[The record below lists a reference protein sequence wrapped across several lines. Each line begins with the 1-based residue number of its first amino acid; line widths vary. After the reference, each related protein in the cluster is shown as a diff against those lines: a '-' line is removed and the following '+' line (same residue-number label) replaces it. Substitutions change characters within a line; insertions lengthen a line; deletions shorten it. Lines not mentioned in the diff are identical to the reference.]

1 MRAGIPQF
9 SASRRIWLISIAA
22 LLLFSLLPQ
31 TVTAVSPQVNV
42 NPQATGYTTHVVQAG
57 ESLSRIA
64 VRYGVSVQALVTANN
79 IANANQIFVGQRLR
93 IPTTGQQP
101 APSQQTSACAR
112 SHTVV
117 AGETLSGIAVNYAV
131 TIQSLAQANGVSV
144 TSYVYIGQ
152 SLCIPGSGT
161 SGGDTSSGGSGTGTG
176 TGGFWYE
183 VQLGDTL
190 SRIAFNNGTTVSAVM
205 RANNLADANTLF
217 WGTRIW
223 IPAAGSSA
231 PPAGSGTVT
240 PQPQPQ
246 PQPPATGG
254 PYAISQPTHLNVRG
268 GPGTE
273 YPVLSVL
280 TSGTQV
286 KITGLGPREEWL
298 QVEVSGVSE
307 PAWIYREL
315 TEVVGSLDG
324 VKRFTESEIPARPEA
339 APAPPAAAP
348 APSAPATRL
357 PGIGF
362 GYGVQAHMIHNGQ
375 EGTAMDKTR
384 ELGFGW
390 VKQQIEWKVFESNQG
405 QYGFGDIWPLVNAAN
420 ARGLNL
426 LFSVVNAPNWSRE
439 AGYDGTVGGPPADP
453 QTFASFLGRL
463 AGEYCGSSVKAL
475 EVWNEQN
482 LHYEWGNRPINPS
495 EYMALLRPSY
505 GAIKAACP
513 SMYVISGALTPAGD
527 NGSLAMDDFR
537 YFEAMLQQGLANYVD
552 GFGAHPSGYN
562 VPPSAVWQ
570 SACDAIQQTG
580 NQHFNGAC
588 DNPHHSWS
596 FRSTM
601 EGYRNLALRYGA
613 GNIPIWPTE
622 FGWAAGGAF
631 DPRYG
636 YANDNDFDEQARWT
650 VEAFQMMR
658 NWGWAGP
665 AFLWNLNFR
674 VVADGTEKAQWGIV
688 RNDWSPLP
696 VFHALRNM
704 AK

>member
-1 MRAGIPQF
+1 MRAGITGFGLTRPM
-9 SASRRIWLISIAA
+9 RLVTVAA
-22 LLLFSLLPQ
+22 TLLFVLLPQ
-31 TVTAVSPQVNV
+31 TLAAAPAEVNVSPQ
-42 NPQATGYTTHVVQAG
+42 ASGYTTHIVQAG
-57 ESLSRIA
+57 DSLARIA
-64 VRYGVSVQALVTANN
+64 AQYGVSVQALVTAND
-79 IANANQIFVGQRLR
+79 IADPNRIFVGQRLR
-93 IPTTGQQP
+93 IPTGQQQQ
-101 APSQQTSACAR
+101 PSAQQPSSGCAR
-112 SHTVV
+112 SHSVV
-117 AGETLSGIAVNYAV
+117 AGETLSGIAVNYGV
-131 TIQSLAQANGVSV
+131 TLQNLARANSISV

-152 SLCIPGSGT
+152 QLCIPASGSGGGGS
-161 SGGDTSSGGSGTGTG
+161 SGGDATR
-176 TGGFWYE
+176 TGGVWYE
-183 VQLGDTL
+183 VKIGDTL
-190 SRIAFNNGTTVSAVM
+190 SRIAFNHGSTVSAIVQ
-205 RANNLADANTLF
+205 ANNIANPNTVF
-217 WGTRIW
+217 WGTRLW
-223 IPAAGSSA
+223 IPQAGSSA
-231 PPAGSGTVT
+231 PPSGGGTGT
-240 PQPQPQ
+240 QQPSDGPQ
-246 PQPPATGG
+246 AV
-254 PYAISQPTHLNVRG
+254 SQPTHLNVRG

-273 YPVLSVL
+273 YPVLSVI
-280 TSGTQV
+280 TAGTRV
-286 KITGLGPREEWL
+286 KITGIGPKDEWY
-298 QVEVSGVSE
+298 QVEVSGLAK
-307 PAWIYREL
+307 PAWIFRDL
-315 TEVVGSLDG
+315 TETVGSLDG
-324 VKRFTESEIPARPEA
+324 VKRFSESEIPPRPEA
-339 APAPPAAAP
+339 PAAATP
-348 APSAPATRL
+348 APSTPSTRL

-375 EGTAMDKTR
+375 EGIAMDKTR

-439 AGYDGTVGGPPADP
+439 SGYDGTVGGPPADP
-453 QTFASFLGRL
+453 QTFARFLGRL
-463 AGEYCGSSVKAL
+463 AGEYCGSSVKAI

-505 GAIKAACP
+505 GAIKSACP
-513 SMYVISGALTPAGD
+513 SMYVVSGALTPAGD

-562 VPPSAVWQ
+562 VPPSSVWQ
-570 SACDAIQQTG
+570 NACDAIKVSG

-613 GNIPIWPTE
+613 GHIPIWPTE

-658 NWGWAGP
+658 NWGWVGP

-696 VFHALRNM
+696 IYHALRNM

>member
-1 MRAGIPQF
+1 MAG
-9 SASRRIWLISIAA
+9 
-22 LLLFSLLPQ
+22 
-31 TVTAVSPQVNV
+31 
-42 NPQATGYTTHVVQAG
+42 
-57 ESLSRIA
+57 LS
-64 VRYGVSVQALVTANN
+64 
-79 IANANQIFVGQRLR
+79 
-93 IPTTGQQP
+93 
-101 APSQQTSACAR
+101 
-112 SHTVV
+112 
-117 AGETLSGIAVNYAV
+117 
-131 TIQSLAQANGVSV
+131 
-144 TSYVYIGQ
+144 
-152 SLCIPGSGT
+152 
-161 SGGDTSSGGSGTGTG
+161 D
-176 TGGFWYE
+176 
-183 VQLGDTL
+183 
-190 SRIAFNNGTTVSAVM
+190 
-205 RANNLADANTLF
+205 
-217 WGTRIW
+217 
-223 IPAAGSSA
+223 
-231 PPAGSGTVT
+231 
-240 PQPQPQ
+240 
-246 PQPPATGG
+246 
-254 PYAISQPTHLNVRG
+254 
-268 GPGTE
+268 
-273 YPVLSVL
+273 
-280 TSGTQV
+280 
-286 KITGLGPREEWL
+286 
-298 QVEVSGVSE
+298 

-315 TEVVGSLDG
+315 TQLVGSLDG
-324 VKRFTESEIPARPEA
+324 VKRFSESEVPARPEA
-339 APAPPAAAP
+339 APPAAAP
-348 APSAPATRL
+348 APSAPSTRL

-375 EGTAMDKTR
+375 EGIAMDKTR

-439 AGYDGTVGGPPADP
+439 SGYDGTVGGPPADP
-453 QTFASFLGRL
+453 QTFARFLGRL
-463 AGEYCGSSVKAL
+463 AGEYCGSSLKAI

-570 SACDAIQQTG
+570 SACDAIKQTG
-580 NQHFNGAC
+580 NQNFNGAC

-631 DPRYG
+631 DRRYG

-650 VEAFQMMR
+650 VEAYQMMR
-658 NWGWAGP
+658 NWGWSGP

-696 VFHALRNM
+696 AYHALRNM

>member
-1 MRAGIPQF
+1 
-9 SASRRIWLISIAA
+9 
-22 LLLFSLLPQ
+22 
-31 TVTAVSPQVNV
+31 
-42 NPQATGYTTHVVQAG
+42 
-57 ESLSRIA
+57 
-64 VRYGVSVQALVTANN
+64 LVTANN
-79 IANANQIFVGQRLR
+79 IANANQIYVGQRLR

-101 APSQQTSACAR
+101 APSQPSACNR
-112 SHTVV
+112 THTVV
-117 AGETLSGIAVNYAV
+117 AGQTLSGIAVNYGV
-131 TIQSLAQANGVSV
+131 SIHSLAQANGVSV
-144 TSYVYIGQ
+144 TSYVYTGQ
-152 SLCIPGSGT
+152 RLCIPGSGT
-161 SGGDTSSGGSGTGTG
+161 SGGGTAGGGGATR

-183 VQLGDTL
+183 VQLGDSL
-190 SRIAFNNGTTVSAVM
+190 GRIAFNNGTTVSAIM
-205 RANNLADANTLF
+205 QANNLADANTLF

-223 IPAAGSSA
+223 IPQGGSTA
-231 PPAGSGTVT
+231 PPSGGGATA
-240 PQPQPQ
+240 QPQPA
-246 PQPPATGG
+246 PQPPAAGG
-254 PYAISQPTHLNVRG
+254 PFAVSQPTHLNVRG

-280 TSGTQV
+280 TAGTRV
-286 KITGLGPREEWL
+286 KITGIGPREEWF
-298 QVEVSGVSE
+298 QVEVSGLSE
-307 PAWIYREL
+307 PAWIYRDL
-315 TEVVGSLDG
+315 TELVGSLAG
-324 VKRFTESEIPARPEA
+324 VKKFAESEIPARPEA
-339 APAPPAAAP
+339 APPSAAPAP

-375 EGTAMDKTR
+375 EGIAMDKTR

-390 VKQQIEWKVFESNQG
+390 VKQQIEWKVFESTQN
-405 QYGFGDIWPLVNAAN
+405 QYGFGDIWPLVTAAN

-426 LFSVVNAPNWSRE
+426 LFRVVNPPNWSRE
-439 AGYDGTVGGPPADP
+439 SGYDGTVGGPPADP
-453 QTFASFLGRL
+453 QT
-463 AGEYCGSSVKAL
+463 
-475 EVWNEQN
+475 
-482 LHYEWGNRPINPS
+482 
-495 EYMALLRPSY
+495 
-505 GAIKAACP
+505 
-513 SMYVISGALTPAGD
+513 
-527 NGSLAMDDFR
+527 
-537 YFEAMLQQGLANYVD
+537 LQQGLANYVD

-562 VPPSAVWQ
+562 VPPNAVWQ
-570 SACDAIQQTG
+570 SACEAIQQTG

-658 NWGWAGP
+658 NWGWVGP

-696 VFHALRNM
+696 IFHALRNM

>member
-1 MRAGIPQF
+1 MREGTTYF
-9 SASRRIWLISIAA
+9 GSTHSIRLVLVAA
-22 LLLFSLLPQ
+22 ILLLALLPQ
-31 TVTAVSPQVNV
+31 TIAAAPAEVNV
-42 NPQATGYTTHVVQAG
+42 NPQATAFTTHVVQAG
-57 ESLSRIA
+57 ETLASIA
-64 VRYGVSVQALVTANN
+64 ARYGVSLQTVIDANN
-79 IANANQIFVGQRLR
+79 IANANIIFVGQRLR
-93 IPTTGQQP
+93 IPTSGQQ
-101 APSQQTSACAR
+101 APSAPQPSGCAR
-112 SHTVV
+112 THTVV
-117 AGETLSGIAVNYAV
+117 AGEMLSGIAVNYGV
-131 TIQSLAQANGVSV
+131 TIQSLAQANDVTV
-144 TSYVYIGQ
+144 TSFVYIGEQ
-152 SLCIPGSGT
+152 LCIPGSSSGGGGT
-161 SGGDTSSGGSGTGTG
+161 SGGGGGGSGTSS
-176 TGGFWYE
+176 GGFWYE
-183 VQLGDTL
+183 VQIGDTL
-190 SRIAFNNGTTVSAVM
+190 SRIAFNNGTTINAIM
-205 RANNLADANTLF
+205 EANNLSNPNTVY
-217 WGTRIW
+217 WGTRLW
-223 IPAAGSSA
+223 IPEAGSSS
-231 PPAGSGTVT
+231 PPSGSGTGT
-240 PQPQPQ
+240 QQ

-273 YPVLSVL
+273 YPVLSVM
-280 TSGTQV
+280 TTGTRA
-286 KITGLGPREEWL
+286 KITGIGPQDQWY
-298 QVEVSGVSE
+298 QVEVAGLSQ
-307 PAWIYREL
+307 PAWIFREL
-315 TEVVGSLDG
+315 TQTEGSLDG
-324 VKRFTESEIPARPEA
+324 VRRFAESEVPERPATP
-339 APAPPAAAP
+339 PPAAAP

-375 EGTAMDKTR
+375 EGIAMDKTR

-390 VKQQIEWKVFESNQG
+390 IKQQIEWKVFESNQG

-420 ARGLNL
+420 SRGLNL

-439 AGYDGTVGGPPADP
+439 SGYDGTVGGPPADP
-453 QTFASFLGRL
+453 QTFARFLGRL
-463 AGEYCGSSVKAL
+463 AGEYCGSSLKAI

-505 GAIKAACP
+505 GAIKSACP
-513 SMYVISGALTPAGD
+513 SMYVISGSLTPAGD

-562 VPPSAVWQ
+562 VPPGAVWQ
-570 SACDAIQQTG
+570 NACEAIQRSG
-580 NQHFNGAC
+580 NQNFNGAC

-613 GNIPIWPTE
+613 GHIPIWATE

-631 DPRYG
+631 DARYG

-650 VEAFQMMR
+650 VEAFQTMR

-696 VFHALRNM
+696 VYHALRNM